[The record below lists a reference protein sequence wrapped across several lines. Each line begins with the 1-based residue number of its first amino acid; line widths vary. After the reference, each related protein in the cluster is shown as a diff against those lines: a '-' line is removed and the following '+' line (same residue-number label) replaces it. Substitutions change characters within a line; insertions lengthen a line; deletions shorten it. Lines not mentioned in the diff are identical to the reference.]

1 MPSTAL
7 TNSVETILVDIRLT
21 EIKKGNPK
29 HSNAK
34 CLGFPKVSEMR
45 LELTRPNGH
54 YPLKVARLPIPPP
67 RQTFVFSWSEKRD
80 SNPRPRPW
88 QGRALPTELF
98 SHYFRF
104 TNAVVPRLVPRF
116 VVCVAKVGII
126 FELASVLEE
135 NFHKKC
141 FQSRFGGFLGLTKVF
156 YLVISEVNP
165 YLCGVGSW
173 QQ

>member
-1 MPSTAL
+1 MTL
-7 TNSVETILVDIRLT
+7 QVR
-21 EIKKGNPK
+21 
-29 HSNAK
+29 
-34 CLGFPKVSEMR
+34 
-45 LELTRPNGH
+45 
-54 YPLKVARLPIPPP
+54 
-67 RQTFVFSWSEKRD
+67 FVVKMIQSEKRD

-126 FELASVLEE
+126 FEMASVLEE

>member
-1 MPSTAL
+1 MTLQVRFVVKMIQSEKRDSNPRPRPWQGRAL
-7 TNSVETILVDIRLT
+7 PTELFSHINRLKRFSETISM
-21 EIKKGNPK
+21 NSK
-29 HSNAK
+29 H
-34 CLGFPKVSEMR
+34 L
-45 LELTRPNGH
+45 
-54 YPLKVARLPIPPP
+54 
-67 RQTFVFSWSEKRD
+67 SEKRD